1 MLCRSCRSFVEV
13 VVADLGFMPPANA
26 YITKENYLKPEIQY
40 PLVVKWCS
48 KCFLVQT
55 EDFTKRE
62 DLFTDDYSYFSS
74 YSQSWLQHSSDFAL
88 KMIKELDLDQE
99 SFVVEIASNDGYML
113 TNFLN
118 AAIPCLGVEPTKST
132 AEVARLKGIN
142 TIDKFF
148 SRALA
153 TELISEYPK
162 ADLVISNNVLA
173 HVPDIMDF
181 ISGYRELLAANGV
194 ATFEF
199 QHLLRLMQNL
209 QFDTL
214 YHEHFSY
221 LSLLSLERMFNDS
234 GLRIFH
240 VEELSTHGGSLRV
253 FVCLKES
260 TFERQSSVNR
270 VLSEEIEFGLHT
282 EECYQEFYGKCT
294 SIKMNTMARLI
305 GYWNQNKRIVAY
317 GAAAKGNTFMN
328 FCGIKNDLILA
339 VGDSNVNKQGKFMPG
354 SRIPIIDSQGLV
366 DLHPDVV
373 LVLPWNLSLEIAKFI
388 KPLFN
393 EKTEFLT
400 AIPDLQLI

>member
-1 MLCRSCRSFVEV
+1 
-13 VVADLGFMPPANA
+13 
-26 YITKENYLKPEIQY
+26 
-40 PLVVKWCS
+40 
-48 KCFLVQT
+48 
-55 EDFTKRE
+55 
-62 DLFTDDYSYFSS
+62 
-74 YSQSWLQHSSDFAL
+74 
-88 KMIKELDLDQE
+88 MIKELDLDQE

-253 FVCLKES
+253 FV
-260 TFERQSSVNR
+260 
-270 VLSEEIEFGLHT
+270 
-282 EECYQEFYGKCT
+282 
-294 SIKMNTMARLI
+294 
-305 GYWNQNKRIVAY
+305 
-317 GAAAKGNTFMN
+317 
-328 FCGIKNDLILA
+328 
-339 VGDSNVNKQGKFMPG
+339 
-354 SRIPIIDSQGLV
+354 
-366 DLHPDVV
+366 
-373 LVLPWNLSLEIAKFI
+373 
-388 KPLFN
+388 
-393 EKTEFLT
+393 
-400 AIPDLQLI
+400 